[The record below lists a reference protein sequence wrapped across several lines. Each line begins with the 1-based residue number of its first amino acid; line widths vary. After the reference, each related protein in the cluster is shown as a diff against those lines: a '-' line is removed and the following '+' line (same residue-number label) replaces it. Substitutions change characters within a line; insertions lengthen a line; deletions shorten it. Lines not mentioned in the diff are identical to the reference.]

1 MKRGTKSRGRGG
13 RGLEGVGVVSSRHGR
28 GIRNALADEMVVG
41 LDVLALDG
49 VDNRLL
55 MLKCTGDVLG
65 TLASR
70 RNGGPGGDEEG
81 NSVIRRSM

>member
-1 MKRGTKSRGRGG
+1 VSSGRGRA
-13 RGLEGVGVVSSRHGR
+13 
-28 GIRNALADEMVVG
+28 IRNALANETAVG
-41 LDVLALDG
+41 LDILALNG

-55 MLKCTGDVLG
+55 MLKCTSGVLG

-81 NSVIRRSM
+81 NNVIRRSM